1 MIRANIFDC
10 ENVNDLYEKGY
21 TILKPIDNSYIKKV
35 KKNIEEI
42 LDSYDVLTKKSGVSL
57 DISLFNSYYE
67 ANKDE
72 IDVNKLRMYMFELI
86 NSNNNIKNNILT
98 SIKNDILKIIGP
110 DIVVQNKINIS
121 IVPFEDSSSALPI
134 HIDYHTGESLF
145 QSVLWIPLVDILDM
159 EGIFILP
166 PSFSNKYDYYNEI
179 LVNNGREALFQE
191 LKDHLIWPKINFGE
205 ILLFSPNNFHGSIS
219 NFNSIK
225 NIRWSLNF
233 RIKSALTPISAPDK
247 GVGNFYEP
255 YNLGVF
261 TNIGL
266 NL

>member
-1 MIRANIFDC
+1 MIRSSIFDC
-10 ENVNDLYEKGY
+10 ENVSDLYEMGF
-21 TILKPIDNSYIKKV
+21 TILKPIDNSFIKNV

-42 LDSYDVLTKKSGVSL
+42 LDSYEYITKKTSL
-57 DISLFNSYYE
+57 PLNIPLFDSYYE
-67 ANKDE
+67 RNMGE

-86 NSNNNIKNNILT
+86 NSNNTIKNNILS
-98 SIKNDILKIIGP
+98 SIKNYILNIIGP

-121 IVPFEDSSSALPI
+121 IVPCGDSASALPI
-134 HIDYHTGESLF
+134 HIDYHTGESLY
-145 QSVLWIPLVDILDM
+145 QSVLWIPLVDIVDK

-166 PSFSNKYDYYNEI
+166 PSFLKKYDYYNEI
-179 LVNNGREALFQE
+179 LVNKGREALFQE
-191 LKDHLIWPKINFGE
+191 LKDHLIWPKINCGE

-219 NFNSIK
+219 NFDCSNK
-225 NIRWSLNF
+225 IRWSLNF
-233 RIKSALTPISAPDK
+233 RIKSALTPVSAPDK